1 MELSLLDWSFS
12 MGEAEPQ
19 VHFANKV
26 QRLGLRRVTSG
37 GVPCFS
43 VRRRRCMGHGT
54 TEYPDHFR
62 WYSISASG
70 HWAAARDASGV
81 QVLASLAGR

>member
-26 QRLGLRRVTSG
+26 QRIGRRRATSG

-43 VRRRRCMGHGT
+43 VRRRRGMGHGA
-54 TEYPDHFR
+54 TEYPDPFR
-62 WYSISASG
+62 
-70 HWAAARDASGV
+70 
-81 QVLASLAGR
+81 